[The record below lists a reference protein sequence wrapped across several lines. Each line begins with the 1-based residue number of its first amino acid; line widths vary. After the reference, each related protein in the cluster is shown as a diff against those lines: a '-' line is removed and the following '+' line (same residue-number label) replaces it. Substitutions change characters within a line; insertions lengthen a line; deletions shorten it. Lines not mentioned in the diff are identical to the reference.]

1 MNTFQKW
8 CSDELKAIE
17 TQLRETGTPM
27 STYLVDKIRH
37 LKAAIWHGDELQ
49 YELDI
54 AVLESNE
61 YEINRILLKMRERDL
76 AGEGYTR

>member
-27 STYLVDKIRH
+27 STYLADKIQH
-37 LKAAIWHGDELQ
+37 LKAGIRHGDELR
-49 YELDI
+49 YDLDI
-54 AVLESNE
+54 AVLEGDE
-61 YEINRILLKMRERDL
+61 YEINRILLEMRERDL
-76 AGEGYTR
+76 AGAGYTR